1 MLPAFLSAAE
11 QKYKSSSA
19 TVDWFHVAQLF
30 TKAVDDARKL
40 DARQSKLPD
49 HSSWATITGAETI
62 RTQYQEND
70 ILELVRAELRYRKG
84 LPRQRFQTE
93 QGRAQYFEM

>member
-1 MLPAFLSAAE
+1 MSPAFLSAAE
-11 QKYKSSSA
+11 QKSKSASA

-40 DARQSKLPD
+40 EVRKSKLPD
-49 HSSWATITGAETI
+49 HSNWATITGAETI
-62 RTQYQEND
+62 RTHNQEND

-84 LPRQRFQTE
+84 LPLQRFQTE
-93 QGRAQYFEM
+93 QARA